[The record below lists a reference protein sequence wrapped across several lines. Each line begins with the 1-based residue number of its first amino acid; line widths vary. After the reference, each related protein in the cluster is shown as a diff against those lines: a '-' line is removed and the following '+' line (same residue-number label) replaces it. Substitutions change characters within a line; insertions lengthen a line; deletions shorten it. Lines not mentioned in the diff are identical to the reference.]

1 MADFLK
7 IAILGAPGVG
17 KTAIIQQFV
26 WNQFAEDARV
36 PHSGVYHPSVV
47 LNDRIYHLVILDIPA
62 SLVFTDNQQEWIER
76 WTETGH
82 QGIQPAHAYIL
93 VYDIC
98 CFASFEYIKAV
109 HQLIV
114 AKRPPGSGKAPILI
128 VGNKRDLQ
136 RRRVAPRHNVAALV
150 KRTWKCGYIECSAK
164 YNWHILLLFKELLK
178 TTGCLASKGAH
189 ASACLQGGL
198 RANRCIIL

>member
-17 KTAIIQQFV
+17 KTAIIQQFL
-26 WNQFAEDARV
+26 WNEFAEEAHC
-36 PHSGVYHPSVV
+36 PTGGVYRPSVV

-62 SLVFTDNQQEWIER
+62 SLISPAHTLER
-76 WTETGH
+76 WSEVGD
-82 QGIQPAHAYIL
+82 QDIQPAHAYIL

-98 CFASFEYIKAV
+98 CFSSFEYIKAI
-109 HQLIV
+109 HQLIMT
-114 AKRPPGSGKAPILI
+114 KRPAGSRKAPILI

-136 RRRVAPRHNVAALV
+136 RWRVAPRHNVAALV
-150 KRTWKCGYIECSAK
+150 KRSWKCGYIECSAK

-178 TTGCLASKGAH
+178 TVGCLACKGAH

-198 RANRCIIL
+198 RGDRCVIL

>member
-1 MADFLK
+1 
-7 IAILGAPGVG
+7 
-17 KTAIIQQFV
+17 
-26 WNQFAEDARV
+26 
-36 PHSGVYHPSVV
+36 
-47 LNDRIYHLVILDIPA
+47 
-62 SLVFTDNQQEWIER
+62 EWIER
-76 WTETGH
+76 WTETGDED
-82 QGIQPAHAYIL
+82 IQPAHAYIL

-114 AKRPPGSGKAPILI
+114 AKRPPGSGKVPILI

-136 RRRVAPRHNVAALV
+136 RCRVAPRHNVAALV
-150 KRTWKCGYIECSAK
+150 KRSWKCGYIECSAK

-178 TTGCLASKGAH
+178 TTGCLASRGAH

-198 RANRCIIL
+198 RTNRCIIL